1 MTSLTGKLRAEL
13 PPAWRDRIR
22 LGSKDVVIGC
32 CTDTRDEFT
41 RVLEEAMREQGLE
54 PPDLQNLNHMVVN
67 INLNVD
73 DDRVHRVVAV
83 RGSVLYIEDLLPARP
98 HSGEYT
104 GSLQAASSRT
114 VLSSH
119 NAAVQE
125 AELLFGAARTAL
137 GASTKAGGRITRRK

>member
-54 PPDLQNLNHMVVN
+54 PPDLQNLNRMVIN
-67 INLNVD
+67 IDMNVQ
-73 DDRVHRVVAV
+73 DDRVRRVVSV
-83 RGSVLYIEDLLPARP
+83 KDNVLYVEDLLPVQD
-98 HSGEYT
+98 SDGEYT

-114 VLSSH
+114 VLPTH
-119 NAAVQE
+119 AAAVQE

>member
-1 MTSLTGKLRAEL
+1 MTSLTGKLRAEM
-13 PPAWRDRIR
+13 PANLRDRIR
-22 LGSKDVVIGC
+22 LDPGDIVIGGC
-32 CTDTRDEFT
+32 PDMQDMFT
-41 RVLEEAMREQGLE
+41 RALAAAMREQGLE
-54 PPDLQNLNHMVVN
+54 VPDFQRLDHMVVN